1 MTIYD
6 MAISILDVCDYIVHN
21 SRMDESGH
29 LIIEI
34 APVLNQLR
42 AIVKNRHNEEDDQK

>member
-6 MAISILDVCDYIVHN
+6 MAIQILDVCDYIVHC
-21 SRMDESGH
+21 SRMDDTGH

-34 APVLNQLR
+34 APVLQQLR
-42 AIVKNRHNEEDDQK
+42 AIVKNRNNEEDDQK